1 MSHSVILFAALCAAA
16 LVQAVFA
23 QDMSA
28 NSDIKVVKRVM
39 REPPTD
45 FGSKKIHITVSD
57 SEKITRMLV
66 DDIKAK
72 GYIVVDDQS
81 VAELRIQCFAKLQ
94 ISGAGTETV
103 TGSAEQLVQVGT
115 ESPTPG
121 KTEYIYQPKNLGQI
135 AAPIVTLGIIPIPD
149 IMIWVTQKLGIAGA
163 FHKALTGDPRGVC
176 LNEHCNTFTQT
187 VLVTCLGD
195 VSWLHQYQAHDEK
208 IVIDQVM
215 QKALSGLSDQ
225 FPPLAKTLS
234 DAGNRDVPN

>member
-1 MSHSVILFAALCAAA
+1 MSHRIILFAALCAAA
-16 LVQAVFA
+16 HVETVSA

-66 DDIKAK
+66 NDIKAK
-72 GYIVVDDQS
+72 GYTVVDDKS
-81 VAELRIQCFAKLQ
+81 EAEVNMQCFAKFQ
-94 ISGAGTETV
+94 ISGAGKEAV
-103 TGSAEQLVQVGT
+103 TGYAERLVQVGN
-115 ESPTPG
+115 EPPTPD
-121 KTEYIYQPKNLGQI
+121 KTNYNYRTTTLGQI
-135 AAPIVTLGIIPIPD
+135 AAPIVTFGIIPIPD
-149 IMIWVTQKLGIAGA
+149 ILVWVTQKLGIAGA
-163 FHKALTGDPRGVC
+163 FNKALTGDPRGIC
-176 LNEHCNTFTQT
+176 LNENCNKFTQT

-195 VSWLHQYQAHDEK
+195 VSWLHQYHAHDEK

-215 QKALSGLSDQ
+215 QKALSGLRDQ

-234 DAGNRDVPN
+234 DAGDKEVSN